1 MATNPIIRTTSFP
14 PVSRRRFTW
23 CYLAAAPG
31 VAALLLLSGCATPL
45 APPAPASPP
54 AAYTHSGGNRGNA
67 TPRPVVRGQYPSTGS
82 PQGYPLPGNAPL
94 PNGAASSVPAAAS
107 AAPAGP
113 APPGGTGV
121 PLAPVPPLPQPGL
134 TPEPVNPALTA
145 PQTADIDA
153 TVEETTTGR
162 FNFGVGV
169 NSDLG
174 VTGQIVIDERNFDL
188 FRLPRSWDELISGR
202 AFRGAGQGLR
212 IEAIPGTLVQR
223 YSVSFT
229 EPYLFSTPVTMSTS
243 GFLFDR
249 IYQDWMEQRLGGRLA
264 FGYRL
269 TPDLSTAVSIRAE
282 EVKVYQPRISGV
294 AALDEVLGDS
304 SIYSG
309 RVAITHDT
317 RDFPFA
323 PTEGHLLE
331 LSYEQVFGDFDYPRF
346 EVDYR
351 RYFLLKER
359 ADGSG
364 RHTLG
369 VILGGGIS
377 GSNTPLFENYFAGGF
392 STIRGFTFRGASPV
406 DTGVIVG
413 GRLRILGSV
422 EYVFPL
428 TQDDMIKGA
437 LFTDFGTVE
446 RDLNVRTDNFR
457 VAPGFGLRVNVPA
470 LGPAPLA
477 FDFAFPVAR
486 AATDDLRVFSFFVGV
501 NR

>member
-1 MATNPIIRTTSFP
+1 MVGHATMRTASCWLAAMAWAGLLALAGCVTGPKP
-14 PVSRRRFTW
+14 PVVG
-23 CYLAAAPG
+23 P
-31 VAALLLLSGCATPL
+31 
-45 APPAPASPP
+45 APPAA
-54 AAYTHSGGNRGNA
+54 
-67 TPRPVVRGQYPSTGS
+67 PVVRGQYPATGT
-82 PQGYPLPGNAPL
+82 PQGLPLP
-94 PNGAASSVPAAAS
+94 SSPGPAIGTSPSTSPPAPAATGP
-107 AAPAGP
+107 AAPT
-113 APPGGTGV
+113 GTGV
-121 PLAPVPPLPQPGL
+121 PLAPVPPLPQAGL
-134 TPEPVNPALTA
+134 TPEPIVPGLTG
-145 PQTADIDA
+145 PQTADVDI
-153 TVEETTTGR
+153 TTLETTTGR
-162 FNFGVGV
+162 FNIGAGV

-188 FRLPRSWDELISGR
+188 FRLPRSWDDFISGR
-202 AFRGAGQGLR
+202 AFRGAGQALR
-212 IEAIPGTLVQR
+212 IEAIPGSLVQR

-229 EPYLFSTPVTMSTS
+229 EPYLFSTPVSMSTS

-269 TPDLSTAVSIRAE
+269 TPDLSTALSIRAE
-282 EVKVYQPRISGV
+282 EVKVYQPRVAGV
-294 AALDEVLGDS
+294 AALDSVVGDNS
-304 SIYSG
+304 LYSG
-309 RVAITHDT
+309 RVSITHDT

-331 LSYEQVFGDFDYPRF
+331 LSYEQVFGDFDYSRF
-346 EVDYR
+346 EADYR

-377 GSNTPLFENYFAGGF
+377 GAATPLFENYFAGGF
-392 STIRGFTFRGASPV
+392 STLRGFTFRGASPV
-406 DTGVIVG
+406 EAGVVVG

-422 EYVFPL
+422 EYIFPL
-428 TQDDMIKGA
+428 TQDDMIKGV

-446 RDLNVRTDNFR
+446 RDLTVRTENFR

-486 AATDDLRVFSFFVGV
+486 ADTDELRVFSFFVGV